1 MPGKDHSRP
10 GAKSAREPV
19 GNARP
24 LKGERRKGEPHKASP
39 RAAKRGAS
47 KPTSAERASTKPT
60 SAKFHPAKAR
70 RAPKVDPETRRQA
83 IIEAALTVFAENGF
97 GAARLDDVAARAG
110 VAKGTLYLYFEDKE
124 SLFEAVIRNAVTPI
138 IERLEALA
146 SAPAVPFEAA
156 LEALAAMFEKEVLG
170 TRRKLVARLVI
181 SEGPRFPRIAQFHYR
196 NVVAPIMALIA
207 KLAERALARGELSS
221 DALVR
226 FPQLL
231 AAPLLAALIWEGL
244 FSSIK
249 PLDVAGFFKAHRQLL
264 LAVPRKKTP

>member
-1 MPGKDHSRP
+1 M
-10 GAKSAREPV
+10 
-19 GNARP
+19 
-24 LKGERRKGEPHKASP
+24 
-39 RAAKRGAS
+39 RAAKKAS
-47 KPTSAERASTKPT
+47 ARKGRPRKTEPRAGKQ
-60 SAKFHPAKAR
+60 AR
-70 RAPKVDPETRRQA
+70 ARKVDPATRRQA
-83 IIEAALTVFAENGF
+83 IIEAALSVFAENGF

-124 SLFEAVIRNAVTPI
+124 QLFEAVIRNAVSPL

-146 SAPAVPFEAA
+146 TAPAIPLEAA

-170 TRRKLVARLVI
+170 TSRKLVVRLVI
-181 SEGPRFPRIAQFHYR
+181 SEGPRFPRIAKFYYR
-196 NVVAPIMALIA
+196 NVVEPMMALKT
-207 KLAERALARGELSS
+207 KLAEQAMARGELSS
-221 DALVR
+221 DALVH

-231 AAPLLAALIWEGL
+231 AAPLLTALIWDGL

>member
-1 MPGKDHSRP
+1 MPSKSHSRP
-10 GAKSAREPV
+10 AAKSAREPV

-24 LKGERRKGEPHKASP
+24 LKGERRKGEPHKAAP
-39 RAAKRGAS
+39 RAATRSAS
-47 KPTSAERASTKPT
+47 KPTSAKPHT
-60 SAKFHPAKAR
+60 AKAR

-97 GAARLDDVAARAG
+97 GAARLDDVAAQAG
-110 VAKGTLYLYFEDKE
+110 VAKGTLYLYFDDKE

-207 KLAERALARGELSS
+207 KLAERALSRGELSS

-231 AAPLLAALIWEGL
+231 AAPLIAALVWDGL

-264 LAVPRKKTP
+264 LAVPRKRTP